1 MTQVVNQRLQ
11 SFGRFLQTHQFR
23 EPLDWEVIEAVVL
36 TLEPSRTMKEI
47 LRICLLTLGHLLAA
61 RGEIESREAL
71 LERRRSLAPI
81 EPAPEAIQPVWAAIS
96 PGSRSERQLHP
107 TYINTWSPW
116 SPSGRGAKGGEYEH
130 TRWCSRPSLMTTS

>member
-1 MTQVVNQRLQ
+1 VTQVVNQRLQ

-81 EPAPEAIQPVWAAIS
+81 EPAPEAIQPVLRRYITWLA
-96 PGSRSERQLHP
+96 ERKATASNVHQHLVALVSFW
-107 TYINTWSPW
+107 TWCE
-116 SPSGRGAKGGEYEH
+116 GRGVRTHAVVQ
-130 TRWCSRPSLMTTS
+130 